1 MERKTFYWKQKHAFV
16 FASLRYEPLQRIAE
30 DAGIA
35 QELRTF
41 GALVEDPPSS
51 LSIHMVAHNCL
62 KLKLPRI

>member
-1 MERKTFYWKQKHAFV
+1 MEKKNILLKKKHAFV
-16 FASLRYEPLQRIAE
+16 FASLRYGPLQRIAE

-51 LSIHMVAHNCL
+51 LSKHIVAHKYL
-62 KLKLPRI
+62 ILKLPRI